1 MEYEEMAKLI
11 SPQVIRQMETLAK
24 AVSQPSVVSN
34 AFQRTMLKQT
44 ELDRIT
50 NAIPG
55 FARANEFAT
64 EINRL
69 HNALE
74 GITLGQVTNKL
85 AFSGIAAATALNDGI
100 SNLIKYTQSIP
111 DIYRIFNNSLFCENA
126 ITVLAERLKNNF
138 DVISRLQSLKLN
150 FPSIIVNQQEGFL
163 TVPYITNR
171 KKADILITEQ
181 EQNNNLLLDIDDID
195 NADCI
200 NTTIQ
205 TSIALVDQIS
215 HNPEP
220 MLILDVGLFSKEY
233 DLKEALCQIK
243 PSFYKKLLGAKQSAN
258 SNNVDKIRHISASL
272 RELLKD
278 FINTIVPTDEVKNYY
293 GSNLNGNPSLELK
306 IDYFFKDITSSSLAE
321 FVKDDVKLIKQITNL
336 LNTGVHGEVDFP
348 NEKSLFFL
356 IDKVESILFLL
367 LNYNLH
373 RKPEQ
378 EPSHA

>member
-373 RKPEQ
+373 SKQEQ
-378 EPSHA
+378 ELPHA